1 MPCRVPNSETSTIYK
16 QLRLALPGIVV
27 RRCATG
33 TLDCSVFGIVR
44 TPNSWHSAYVGTE
57 ILLVDAFAQLGV
69 RTRQAHGAPDQGAD
83 LVIEPGGTRIQVKHR
98 ALVTDEVARRMLAET
113 PRPSDSVL
121 LVVGDRVTETARR
134 LLVEQHAGYY
144 DLRGHLALRSTNV
157 VIDADVEPVSGRAE
171 RTHALSGRAGLEVAT
186 ALLMEPAADM
196 AVRELARRLGRSA
209 STVSQVLA
217 ALRRADLIND
227 RHRVEGTQ
235 LFWQVADRW
244 PATRIHLAR
253 LPMPGDNATMA
264 EPLRLGIHDVE
275 NTVGWA
281 LTDSATAVA
290 YGAPLAVRT
299 GVLLDFYVP
308 DQALLRRA
316 TTLLGAASSR
326 SQARCAIRAAP
337 VPAAC
342 SHRVDLAT
350 NPFEWPLAHP
360 VFVALD
366 LAQDAGRGREI
377 LDAWTP
383 PERWARVW

>member
-1 MPCRVPNSETSTIYK
+1 ME
-16 QLRLALPGIVV
+16 
-27 RRCATG
+27 
-33 TLDCSVFGIVR
+33 
-44 TPNSWHSAYVGTE
+44 TE
-57 ILLVDAFAQLGV
+57 ILLVDALAQLGV
-69 RTRQAHGAPDQGAD
+69 QTRLASGAPDQGAD
-83 LVIEPGGTRIQVKHR
+83 LVIEPGGIRIQVKRR

-121 LVVGDRVTETARR
+121 LVVGDRVTETARM

-157 VIDADVEPVSGRAE
+157 LIDADVEPVSGRAE
-171 RTHALSGRAGLEVAT
+171 RTHALSGSAGLEVAT
-186 ALLMEPAADM
+186 ALLMEPAAGV

-209 STVSQVLA
+209 STVSEVLA
-217 ALRRADLIND
+217 ALRRADLIDD
-227 RHRVEGTQ
+227 RHRVAGTE

-244 PATRIHLAR
+244 PATRNQLAR
-253 LPMPGDNATMA
+253 LPMPGDTMT
-264 EPLRLGIHDVE
+264 EPLRLGLDDAQ

-281 LTDSATAVA
+281 LTDSAAAVA

-308 DQALLRRA
+308 DEAILRRA
-316 TTLLGAASSR
+316 TTLLGAAPSR
-326 SQARCAIRAAP
+326 SQARCAVWVAP

-342 SHRVDLAT
+342 SHRVDVAA